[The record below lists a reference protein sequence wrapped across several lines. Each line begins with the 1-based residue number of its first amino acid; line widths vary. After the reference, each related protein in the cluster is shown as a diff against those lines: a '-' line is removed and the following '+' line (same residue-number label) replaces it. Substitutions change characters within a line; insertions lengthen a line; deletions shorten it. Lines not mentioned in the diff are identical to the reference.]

1 MTINEIAEMAGVSR
15 ATVSRYLNDG
25 YVSEEKKERIRKV
38 IAETGYTPSAS
49 AKLLRAN
56 RTSLIGVIIPKINS
70 DSISRMVSGI
80 SRSLKEHNYQMLLA
94 VTENNELEEI
104 RYLKTLSQNR
114 VDGIILFGTIF
125 TPEHL
130 KVLKEISTPVIVL
143 TQKLDGYTCIY
154 SDDYHAALSLGCLM
168 GKTARNPALI
178 TVTERDLAVGH
189 NRRTGLLDG
198 LKENGLTLKE
208 DHIAESAFNMD
219 SGYTAAAALM
229 ERDPEIDTILCATDT
244 IASGAV
250 RYLHEHGIDIP
261 SQVQVT
267 GFGDSSIS
275 RAITPTLTT
284 VHFYYEEAGER
295 ASDLLLEEINSSGPT
310 VIREIQLA
318 FDIVQRQ
325 STRDAKK

>member
-38 IAETGYTPSAS
+38 IDETGYTPSAS

-104 RYLKTLSQNR
+104 RYLLTLSQNR

-154 SDDYHAALSLGCLM
+154 SDDYHAALSLGRLM
-168 GKTARNPALI
+168 GKTAKNPALI
-178 TVTERDLAVGH
+178 SVTEKDMAVGH
-189 NRRTGLLDG
+189 NRKAGLLDG
-198 LKENGLTLKE
+198 LKEKGLTVKA
-208 DHIAESAFNMD
+208 DHIEESAFNMD
-219 SGYTAAAALM
+219 SGYAAAAALM
-229 ERDPEIDTILCATDT
+229 ERDPGIDTILCATDT

-250 RYLHEHGIDIP
+250 RYLHEHQIEIP
-261 SQVQVT
+261 SRVQVT
-267 GFGDSSIS
+267 GFGDSSVS

-295 ASDLLLEEINSSGPT
+295 ASDLLLEEINSSGPK

-318 FDIVQRQ
+318 YDLVQRQ
-325 STRDAKK
+325 STREVKI